1 MQCYVRD
8 WNHRGYLFEVTD
20 EVLTRLK
27 TVRLLGGSEL
37 KVKSACVLSQDLI
50 LANKRFQAR
59 GDFQKG
65 ELKFTA
71 EYHGNDT
78 WLIKMWSV

>member
-1 MQCYVRD
+1 MQRYVRD
-8 WNHRGYLFEVTD
+8 WNQKSYLFEVTD
-20 EVLTRLK
+20 ETLTKLK
-27 TVRLLGGSEL
+27 TARLLGLSEL
-37 KVKSACVLSQDLI
+37 KVKSPCVLNERL
-50 LANKRFQAR
+50 RAR